1 MERTLGG
8 SEQTAVRICYP
19 LTDTDRS
26 DRADHHCQSTK
37 IPILKISRALFLAV
51 HWVEKRYYRL
61 SYWPRH
67 VVGYLLI
74 LLILGGIAGIGYGG
88 YRGAKAGWHLVQQI
102 ANGDWN
108 PFGSKKA
115 AEYNTRSWSHYDFPV
130 PQNKRHPKRMP
141 NYSKDFDYINDV
153 HMRAAQKLGITP
165 PKDRAALNTMK
176 GKLVQLRDTRYYS
189 ILPLTSSSP
198 YLVPRAADFLTA
210 LGKLMQEYNGT
221 ESRFY
226 ISSVLRTQADVKKL
240 GHINSN
246 ASKNSTHC
254 YGTTFDITYSRF
266 DVHGKTTEGQ
276 LKIDLA
282 RALYDMQK
290 QGYCYVKYE
299 VRQPCFHV
307 TVRP

>member
-1 MERTLGG
+1 MRLNKTLF
-8 SEQTAVRICYP
+8 RI
-19 LTDTDRS
+19 L
-26 DRADHHCQSTK
+26 
-37 IPILKISRALFLAV
+37 
-51 HWVEKRYYRL
+51 HWIEKRYYSL
-61 SYWPRH
+61 SFWPRK
-67 VVGYLLI
+67 VCGI
-74 LLILGGIAGIGYGG
+74 LLVCAFLGGVAAIGYGG
-88 YRGAKAGWHLVQQI
+88 YSGARACWRFAREVYH
-102 ANGDWN
+102 GDWH
-108 PFGSKKA
+108 PFGNRQEPEYSK
-115 AEYNTRSWSHYDFPV
+115 AEYKHFEFPV
-130 PQNKRHPKRMP
+130 PKSRRQPKRMP
-141 NYSKDFDYINDV
+141 SYAKDFNYINDV
-153 HMRAAQKLGITP
+153 HMRAAQKLGINP
-165 PKDRAALNTMK
+165 PKDRAALEKMK
-176 GKLVQLRDTRYYS
+176 GKLVQLRETRYYS

-266 DVHGKTTEGQ
+266 EVRGKTTEGQ

-282 RALYDMQK
+282 RALYDMQR

-299 VRQPCFHV
+299 VKQPCFHV